1 MLTKLLI
8 LLLALVI
15 VGPDVLA
22 QEERRA
28 FPYERQHIPIDS
40 AEVVL
45 DNERPVL
52 KLIGTVGDLCDLP
65 LEVRQDRSGSV
76 WFIDF
81 TRDVPRAGTVCPFGN
96 IPVEQLIDA
105 QILTE
110 LNDKYMPIE
119 HVIINGMIFNV
130 ERSGIAPDGSD
141 VTLSIPTLSN
151 AGGIKVDLDVQRVS
165 VYREAQ
171 TEITLYGTYGPCVT
185 PAARAVED
193 YQNPGFVTVEAF
205 GILSIAATCERTDP
219 ADFEYTM
226 VSPSFESLAVKGI
239 SIPFKPEL
247 SVAEQA
253 FSIQP
258 MFVATVEATR
268 LENDA
273 VEITITGTTDGCTAP
288 IQMVPQPP
296 VDNTVRI
303 EVVRVMPLETMCT
316 MIAVEYTQTLR
327 FTPAVADPSQPI
339 LFFIGAGFYE
349 LP

>member
-8 LLLALVI
+8 LLLVLVI
-15 VGPDVLA
+15 AGPNALA
-22 QEERRA
+22 QEGRRA
-28 FPYERQHIPIDS
+28 FPYKRQHIPIDS

-45 DNERPVL
+45 DGDRAVL
-52 KLIGTVGDLCDLP
+52 KLMGTVGDQCDLP
-65 LEVRQDRSGSV
+65 LEVRQERSGSV

-81 TRDVPRAGTVCPFGN
+81 TRDVPQAGTVCPFG
-96 IPVEQLIDA
+96 IVPVEQLIDA
-105 QILTE
+105 QILNA
-110 LNDKYMPIE
+110 LNARYMPIE
-119 HVIINGMIFNV
+119 HVIVNGVIFKV

-141 VTLSIPTLSN
+141 IALPIPTLSSE
-151 AGGIKVDLDVQRVS
+151 GWIKVDLDVQRVS

-205 GILSIAATCERTDP
+205 GILSISATCERTAR
-219 ADFEYTM
+219 ADFEYTV
-226 VSPSFESLAVKGI
+226 VSPSFESLAVNGI
-239 SIPFKPEL
+239 SIPFRPEL

-253 FSIQP
+253 FGIQP

-316 MIAVEYTQTLR
+316 MIALEYTETLR
-327 FTPAVADPSQPI
+327 FTPAVADPAQPI